1 MYFSLGL
8 LIGFALLIGNLAPC
22 QAQTAQPSSSSS
34 SAAASTSQSRGA
46 SPSSDASAGSLERIR
61 EGVMRSER
69 ITLPD
74 FGVPTFQIE
83 VAQDTI
89 KMQDQW
95 RKTNAVGDYVRSPYF
110 SNYHQDFLTA
120 SSVTG
125 RPPVANG
132 FGIPVGALISG
143 LKKGFRDREASR
155 IRAQIQQELDEIDP
169 TRSNKPAQA
178 GAPASPPD

>member
-8 LIGFALLIGNLAPC
+8 LIGFALLIGHPALC
-22 QAQTAQPSSSSS
+22 LAQTAQPSSPSKASSS
-34 SAAASTSQSRGA
+34 TSSTS
-46 SPSSDASAGSLERIR
+46 SSDASPATLERIR

-74 FGVPTFQIE
+74 FGVPTFRVE

-89 KMQDQW
+89 KMQDEW

-132 FGIPVGALISG
+132 FGIPVGALLSG

-169 TRSNKPAQA
+169 ARANKPATNGSQS
-178 GAPASPPD
+178 SPPD

>member
-1 MYFSLGL
+1 MYFSLGW
-8 LIGFALLIGNLAPC
+8 LIGFALLIGNLALC
-22 QAQTAQPSSSSS
+22 QAQTAQPSSSSKTKAS
-34 SAAASTSQSRGA
+34 SASA
-46 SPSSDASAGSLERIR
+46 SSDASPASLERIR

-74 FGVPTFQIE
+74 FGVPTFHVE

-89 KMQDQW
+89 KLQDQW

-169 TRSNKPAQA
+169 TRANRPATNGSQS
-178 GAPASPPD
+178 SPPD